1 MANPEHLKI
10 LKQDVEVWNQ
20 WRQENSAEMID
31 LRGADLRG
39 ADLPR
44 ANLSKANLS
53 DTNLRGAD
61 LHGANL
67 FKAALFKA
75 NLSRAVLSRAD
86 LREADLRGAELN
98 GTSFYMATLFKA
110 NLNRAVLSR
119 AVLSGADLREGDL
132 REAILYRA
140 SLIGTNL
147 SEANLTGA
155 YLFGTV
161 RDDWIIDGIKCEY
174 VSWDPRG
181 KKRTPKNRNFNP
193 GEFEALYK
201 YLPTIEYYFE
211 HGFTPLDP
219 IIMNQI
225 VQAIDATH
233 PEYELRIDSFRSR
246 EQPCVV
252 LTVAHKDY
260 AEEAL
265 KQITTNYESRIAA
278 LEGKQAQL
286 MQMVSMLLENPH
298 ANLIPLD
305 GFDA

>member
-10 LKQDVEVWNQ
+10 LKQAVEVWNH

-31 LRGADLRG
+31 LRGADLHG
-39 ADLPR
+39 ATLRR

-53 DTNLRGAD
+53 DTNLSGAD

-67 FKAALFKA
+67 
-75 NLSRAVLSRAD
+75 SRAILSNAD
-86 LREADLRGAELN
+86 LREADLREAELN
-98 GTSFYMATLFKA
+98 VTTLFKA
-110 NLNRAVLSR
+110 ALFRTNFSR
-119 AVLSGADLREGDL
+119 AVLSGADLREADL

-155 YLFGTV
+155 YLFGAL
-161 RDDWIIDGIKCEY
+161 RDDWSIDGIKCEY
-174 VSWDPRG
+174 VFWDPKGR
-181 KKRTPKNRNFNP
+181 KRTPQDRNFNP

-201 YLPTIEYYFE
+201 HLPTIEYYFE
-211 HGFTPLDP
+211 HGLTPLDP
-219 IIMNQI
+219 IIMHQI

-233 PEYELRIDSFRSR
+233 PEYALRIDSFHSR
-246 EQPCVV
+246 EQPHAAFTVV
-252 LTVAHKDY
+252 HKDY

-286 MQMVSMLLENPH
+286 MQIFAMLLENPH
-298 ANLIPLD
+298 ANLS
-305 GFDA
+305 FDA